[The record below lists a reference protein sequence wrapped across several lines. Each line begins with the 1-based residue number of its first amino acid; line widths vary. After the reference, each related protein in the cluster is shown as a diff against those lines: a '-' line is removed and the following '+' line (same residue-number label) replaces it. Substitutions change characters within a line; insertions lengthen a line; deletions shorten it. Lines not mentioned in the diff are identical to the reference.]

1 MLFKNYIP
9 HKTPF
14 KPNYNKWF
22 NEYEKEIINLYS
34 IFQEIIND
42 RYQYEKIDWE
52 SHKIFILFS
61 IMLYNKSSKYIPV
74 HIVK

>member
-1 MLFKNYIP
+1 MLLKNYIP
-9 HKTPF
+9 HKPRF
-14 KPNYNKWF
+14 KPKYNKWF

-42 RYQYEKIDWE
+42 RYQYEKIDWK

-61 IMLYNKSSKYIPV
+61 IMLYNKSSKYIA
-74 HIVK
+74 

>member
-22 NEYEKEIINLYS
+22 NEYEKEILSLYG
-34 IFQEIIND
+34 ILQQIINE
-42 RYQYEKIDWE
+42 RYPYEKIDWE
-52 SHKIFILFS
+52 SEEIFNSFS
-61 IMLYNKSSKYIPV
+61 IMLYNKSSKYIP
-74 HIVK
+74 KWT